1 MSRNEEFF
9 VSIVLLEL
17 SVIVSLDL
25 VLICEWIGRV
35 SRESKK
41 DLTEHRL
48 IPEVSHEKH
57 CELSSL

>member
-1 MSRNEEFF
+1 
-9 VSIVLLEL
+9 
-17 SVIVSLDL
+17 L